1 MTEQYEVRLS
11 HGASGTLAEQ
21 LPLSVAAAIWEFI
34 SGPLAQNPRR
44 LGKSWVGALAGHH
57 SARRGSY
64 RVVYTI
70 SDDPPVVTIVRVD
83 HRRAVH
89 HR

>member
-1 MTEQYEVRLS
+1 MSAQYEIRLS
-11 HGASGTLAEQ
+11 HGVSRTLAEQ

-34 SGPLAQNPRR
+34 SGPLAQNPQR
-44 LGKSWVGALAGHH
+44 LGKPLIGELAGHH

-64 RVVYTI
+64 RVIYTI
-70 SDDPPVVTIVRVD
+70 SDAPPVITIVRVD
-83 HRRAVH
+83 HRRADY